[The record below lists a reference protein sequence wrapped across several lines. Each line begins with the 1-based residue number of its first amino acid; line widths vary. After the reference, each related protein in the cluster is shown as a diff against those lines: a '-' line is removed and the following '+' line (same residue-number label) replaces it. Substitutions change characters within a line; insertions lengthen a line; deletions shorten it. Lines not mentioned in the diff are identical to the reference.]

1 MTCIVNWWMC
11 RNLAKKFQNC
21 NVTSV
26 IYICSNLEESLEK
39 TKRKYQSRLK
49 RMEQQIL
56 QHLLHNQLSDPR
68 DSQIDNDSIDK
79 IEAEVEAAV
88 PDLARSSDLVTSWI
102 PTTGSVLSLISSE
115 SDAVS
120 D

>member
-1 MTCIVNWWMC
+1 MTCIVNWWM
-11 RNLAKKFQNC
+11 KKFQNC

-102 PTTGSVLSLISSE
+102 PTTGSVLSLVSSE

>member
-1 MTCIVNWWMC
+1 
-11 RNLAKKFQNC
+11 
-21 NVTSV
+21 
-26 IYICSNLEESLEK
+26 
-39 TKRKYQSRLK
+39 
-49 RMEQQIL
+49 MEQQIL
-56 QHLLHNQLSDPR
+56 QHLLHSQLSDPR